1 MRSPQGRTHR
11 IVLITA
17 AIALWCGRPATAV
30 AQDAATAALQRRADQ
45 IVALF
50 RGEPLA
56 VDTIF
61 SAPFLAQIPA
71 ARLHQIMGQIS
82 GAVGGLRSVR
92 LLRVTPGMLIQG
104 VFEMDWNDGHSS
116 DMTLGVNTT
125 ASNLVELFVVSTR
138 SVATFADLAKEFHSL
153 PGHVSFLAAEIV
165 DHRLVPVAE
174 VDSGTALGIGSAF
187 KLYVLAELVRE
198 IAAGKRH
205 WNDVVTLDPAIRSLP
220 SGVLQT
226 WPTGSPMTVQ
236 ALASMMISQSD
247 NTAADWLLHLVG
259 REKVEAIM
267 TPVGNSHASRNMPFL
282 STREMFALKSAAG
295 ADARAD
301 YLTGNTAVRRHA
313 LTRVDAIPYAEINPE
328 FAGGPVE
335 IDSIEWFASAADL
348 GRTLVWLRDATASG
362 APATARGILAINPAT
377 PWAPDAWKY
386 IGFKGG
392 SEPGVLSLNYL
403 LQRTDG
409 RWFVLTGTW
418 NNPAKA
424 VDEVSFEALMK
435 RAGELLEIPAA
446 KP

>member
-1 MRSPQGRTHR
+1 MLFPQGRIHR
-11 IVLITA
+11 A
-17 AIALWCGRPATAV
+17 APLALAVALWCGRPATAV
-30 AQDAATAALQRRADQ
+30 AQDAATTALQRRADQ

-50 RGEPLA
+50 RGEPLG

-61 SAPFLAQIPA
+61 SAPFLAQVPA
-71 ARLHQIMGQIS
+71 ARLHTVMAQIS
-82 GAVGGLRSVR
+82 TAGHGLQSVK
-92 LLRVTPGMLIQG
+92 LLRTTPGMLIQG
-104 VFEMDWNDGHSS
+104 VFELDWNDGHSS
-116 DMTLGVNTT
+116 EMTVGVNTT
-125 ASNLVELFVVSTR
+125 SSNLVELFVVSTR

-153 PGHVSFLAAEIV
+153 PGHVSFLAAEVV
-165 DHRLVPVAE
+165 DHKLVPVAA
-174 VDSGTALGIGSAF
+174 VDSGAALGIGSAF
-187 KLYVLAELVRE
+187 KLYVLAELLRE

-205 WNDVVTLDPAIRSLP
+205 WNEVVTLDPAIRSLP

-226 WPTGSPMTVQ
+226 WPTGTPMTVQ

-267 TPVGNSHASRNMPFL
+267 APAGNSHASRNMPFL
-282 STREMFALKSAAG
+282 STREMFGLKSAAG

-301 YLTGNTAVRRHA
+301 YLTGNTAVRRAA
-313 LTRVDAIPYAEINPE
+313 LARVDAIPYAQIAPE
-328 FAGGPVE
+328 YAGGPVE

-348 GRTLVWLRDATASG
+348 GRTLLWLRDQSTSG

-377 PWAPDAWKY
+377 LWAPDAWSY
-386 IGFKGG
+386 VGFKGG

-403 LQRTDG
+403 LQRADG

-424 VDEVSFEALMK
+424 VDDVSFAALMK
-435 RAGELLEIPAA
+435 RAGELLEAPAT